1 MGGFMQPQGHMQVAV
16 ALIDDALDPQAALD
30 RPRFRVD
37 GDAIRLEEGLWEAAG
52 ELRGLGG
59 EVVLSENVWEFGS
72 GQAIMRAGDVLVGGS
87 DSRRDGY
94 AGVL

>member
-1 MGGFMQPQGHMQVAV
+1 MSSLV
-16 ALIDDALDPQAALD
+16 DDRVDPQAALD

-37 GDAIRLEEGLWEAAG
+37 GDTIRLEEGMWGSADALAQ
-52 ELRGLGG
+52 LGG
-59 EVVLSENVWEFGS
+59 EVVLSSDSLEFGS
-72 GQAIMRAGDVLVGGS
+72 GQAILREGDVLVGGS